1 MGRSRGWF
9 YTVRHVGGRMKV
21 VAVDDDVVVH
31 MSLTMSW
38 NDIEVVE
45 CTRAAGAFNI
55 GVSTHPDA
63 FVIDRRLPDGD
74 GLALVRR
81 LRRDLRTNQLA
92 IVVTT
97 AAYDPADEAE
107 VLKSGADAY
116 LGKPFEPAELLRV
129 IERLVALPPAQ
140 RRPRRQRSVELL
152 HEGIAPEPL
161 IELSD
166 RPTEVVDWRVQAMR
180 HGGEADRGRTHFWRR
195 RADLTAER

>member
-1 MGRSRGWF
+1 
-9 YTVRHVGGRMKV
+9 MKV

-31 MSLTMSW
+31 MALTMSW
-38 NDIEVVE
+38 DDVEVIE
-45 CTRAAGAFNI
+45 CTRATGAFTV
-55 GVSTHPDA
+55 GVAHHPDA

-92 IVVTT
+92 IVVLT
-97 AAYDPADEAE
+97 AAFDPADEAE

-116 LGKPFEPAELLRV
+116 LAKPFEPAELLRV

-152 HEGIAPEPL
+152 HDGIAPEPL
-161 IELSD
+161 IDLTD
-166 RPTEVVDWRVQAMR
+166 GALGTLDWRVEAMR
-180 HGGEADRGRTHFWRR
+180 HGRESDRGRRLFRR
-195 RADLTAER
+195 RGADAVAKH